1 MKDTHT
7 TASQAPASARPEAAG
22 AEPHA
27 GSRGRLAQS
36 RLVLP
41 AVMILSGIVSV
52 QAGAGVADKLFGQ
65 IPPAAVTGL
74 RLWTSAVAMAVIS
87 GRGLARAFGDLVKR
101 RAWADGGIAGSFG
114 ISLLIMNFSIY
125 QSFSRIPLG
134 VAVTIE
140 FLGPLAVA
148 VAGSRHVKDVG
159 WVVLAGT
166 GVVLLTQGGHGHLNL
181 TGVLFA
187 AVAGACWA
195 AYIMLSSATG
205 RRFPGSAGLTIAMVV
220 AAIGITPPAVIA
232 GGAATLPASGA
243 GHRGGDRHP
252 LLGHPLPAGTGSP
265 AADADAVVRR
275 VDEPGA
281 RGGGAGRA
289 GPARPGPERG
299 RVAGDRLRD
308 DRLRRGGGR
317 RSTIRGVLDSWIS
330 RLEAARFAR
339 PVLAPTAA
347 SMRRLALA
355 GVIAD
360 VAIMSTG
367 AAVRLSSSGL
377 GCPDWPKCSSADV
390 VASKNAGQ
398 TLLNTWIEFGN
409 RLLNFPLVVI
419 TVLVFVAAWRFRPQ
433 GKRRR
438 DLVWLAAVQP
448 VGVFAQAAIGGIVVL
463 TKLNPVTV
471 SIHFLVSAS
480 IVAAAVVLHVRCTEG
495 NDPPT
500 TVVRRDLFLLSA
512 GLVAVTSV
520 MLAAGTVVTGTGP
533 LAGHADT
540 PRYKLPLEG
549 VTQLH
554 ADIGWLLAGLAIAL
568 VVGLRMS
575 GAPGKVVRA
584 SWVMIASLGVQ
595 GVIGYIQY
603 FTHLPAGLVWVHVT
617 GSVLVWVAVLR
628 LFLFMRDRGP
638 LTRPSPEPVQA
649 APYRQAEPLDR

>member
-1 MKDTHT
+1 
-7 TASQAPASARPEAAG
+7 
-22 AEPHA
+22 
-27 GSRGRLAQS
+27 
-36 RLVLP
+36 
-41 AVMILSGIVSV
+41 
-52 QAGAGVADKLFGQ
+52 
-65 IPPAAVTGL
+65 
-74 RLWTSAVAMAVIS
+74 
-87 GRGLARAFGDLVKR
+87 
-101 RAWADGGIAGSFG
+101 
-114 ISLLIMNFSIY
+114 
-125 QSFSRIPLG
+125 
-134 VAVTIE
+134 
-140 FLGPLAVA
+140 
-148 VAGSRHVKDVG
+148 
-159 WVVLAGT
+159 
-166 GVVLLTQGGHGHLNL
+166 
-181 TGVLFA
+181 
-187 AVAGACWA
+187 
-195 AYIMLSSATG
+195 
-205 RRFPGSAGLTIAMVV
+205 
-220 AAIGITPPAVIA
+220 
-232 GGAATLPASGA
+232 
-243 GHRGGDRHP
+243 
-252 LLGHPLPAGTGSP
+252 
-265 AADADAVVRR
+265 
-275 VDEPGA
+275 
-281 RGGGAGRA
+281 
-289 GPARPGPERG
+289 
-299 RVAGDRLRD
+299 
-308 DRLRRGGGR
+308 
-317 RSTIRGVLDSWIS
+317 VLDSWIS

-377 GCPDWPKCSSADV
+377 GCPDWPKCSAADV

-433 GKRRR
+433 GPPQEAARSAERRR

-495 NDPPT
+495 ARGVWGDGSPQERGVPGGRPPGPAL
-500 TVVRRDLFLLSA
+500 VRRDLFLLSA

-575 GAPGKVVRA
+575 GAPAKVVRA
-584 SWVMIASLGVQ
+584 GWVMIASLGAQ